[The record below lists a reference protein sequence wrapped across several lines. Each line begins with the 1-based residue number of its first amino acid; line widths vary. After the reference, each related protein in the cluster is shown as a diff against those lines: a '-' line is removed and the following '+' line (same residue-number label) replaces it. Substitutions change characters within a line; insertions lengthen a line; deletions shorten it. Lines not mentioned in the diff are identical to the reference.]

1 MLKMIRERSGIS
13 SRRSDFACHA
23 VVARRRVIPS
33 SFGTRHWSFA
43 ALVVAIMFSSANL
56 KAAASVEDSSGITF
70 PPSSAQKWVL
80 PNGLT
85 IIVQEDH
92 SAPVASVQA
101 WCATGSIDEDAHLG
115 AGLSHILEHMLFQ
128 GTKTRGKN
136 EIAQQIQDVGGY
148 INAYTSFDRTVF
160 WIDVPKDGVAT
171 ALGVLTDAMMNSTLP
186 PEEYRKEQEVIRREF
201 AMGMDDPDRVAGLL
215 LFGTA
220 YQRHPYRFPV
230 IGEIEI
236 YNQLTQEQVM
246 QYYKTRYVPNNLTFI
261 VVGDVD
267 AEKVRQ
273 QLTELFTP
281 YPEKSLKPV
290 FIPAEPPQLGWR
302 EVHREFPTEL
312 THLSLAWHIPEVTN
326 PDVPA
331 LDLLST
337 ILGDGRSS
345 RLYRR
350 VREEA
355 GLAFGIGAFS
365 YTPGDPGLFG
375 IDATVD
381 PKKREAAEQL
391 VMGIVDE
398 VKQAGVTAEELT
410 KAKKILLSHH
420 LGALT
425 TMRGQAS
432 DIGSN
437 WLLTRNLNF
446 SRDYLAAVQ
455 KVTLDDIKR
464 VAANYLTDSN
474 LTVVSLNPKG
484 SLAAKAEGPK
494 VAAAAEI
501 EKFELSNGLR
511 LLVREDRR
519 LPLVAMGAVF
529 RGGLLAETPQTNG
542 ITRLMAKV
550 LLKGT
555 KTRTAEQIANQIEAV
570 GGSISSDA
578 GNNSFSVSLDVTK
591 PDVKLGVELLS
602 DVLLNATM
610 PEKAIAREKEIQIA
624 AIQQEDEQLTSVARN
639 IMRQALFPQHPY
651 ALRTNGSV
659 ESVRRLTQKDLLE
672 FRDRYMV
679 AKNGVIFVFG
689 DVKAAEV
696 KQLFEKALGGMK
708 PGMLALTDMH
718 PASPLSGIETV
729 ESRKE
734 KAQGVIM
741 VGFRGASISS
751 PDRHALELIDEAS
764 SDLGS
769 RFFVRIREQMG
780 LAYYVGASQMQGLV
794 PGLFAFYLGTDP
806 QKIEPVKT
814 ALLDEIHK
822 LANDGLTNQELARAK
837 KKLIGQQEIAN
848 QSNEAFG
855 YQCAL
860 EELYGLG
867 FDYYKRLEHDVDA
880 VTLDDIKRVAAKYFR
895 DQPYVLA
902 TVRPPEGSAAAKQK

>member
-1 MLKMIRERSGIS
+1 MCRVVLAN
-13 SRRSDFACHA
+13 FLAA
-23 VVARRRVIPS
+23 VLLFPMV
-33 SFGTRHWSFA
+33 
-43 ALVVAIMFSSANL
+43 NL
-56 KAAASVEDSSGITF
+56 KGAPPERAATITF
-70 PPSSAQKWVL
+70 PPSAAQKWIL

-85 IIVQEDH
+85 IIVQQDH

-101 WCATGSIDEDAHLG
+101 WCATGSIDEDQHLG
-115 AGLSHILEHMLFQ
+115 AGLSHILEHMLFK
-128 GTKTRGKN
+128 GTSTRSTN
-136 EIAQQIQDVGGY
+136 EIAQKIQDVGGY

-160 WIDVPKDGVAT
+160 WIDVPKDGVGT
-171 ALGVLTDAMMNSTLP
+171 ALDVLADAMMNSTLP
-186 PEEYRKEQEVIRREF
+186 PAEYQKEQEVIRREF
-201 AMGMDDPDRVAGLL
+201 AMGMDDPDRMASLL
-215 LFGTA
+215 MFSTA

-230 IGEIEI
+230 IGELEI

-246 QYYKTRYVPNNLTFI
+246 QYYKTRYVPNNLTFV

-273 QLTELFTP
+273 QLAELFKP
-281 YPEKSLKPV
+281 YPEKSLKPM
-290 FIPAEPPQLGWR
+290 FIPEEPPQLGRR
-302 EVHREFPTEL
+302 EVHQEFATEL
-312 THLSLAWHIPEVTN
+312 THLAMAWHIPGVTS

-355 GLAFGIGAFS
+355 GLAFSISAFS

-381 PKKREAAEQL
+381 AKKRDAAEQL
-391 VMGIVDE
+391 ALRIVDE
-398 VKQAGVTAEELT
+398 VKQAGVAADELD
-410 KAKKILLSHH
+410 KAKKITLSHH

-437 WLLTRNLNF
+437 WLLTRDLNF
-446 SRDYLAAVQ
+446 SRQYLDAIQ
-455 KVTLDDIKR
+455 TVTLDDVKR
-464 VAANYLTDSN
+464 VAAKYLTENN

-484 SLAAKAEGPK
+484 SLAGKTEAAKAP
-494 VAAAAEI
+494 AAGEI
-501 EKFELSNGLR
+501 QKFDLANGLR
-511 LLVREDRR
+511 LLVREDPR
-519 LPLVAMGAVF
+519 LPLVGMGAVF

-578 GNNSFSVSLDVTK
+578 GNNSFSVSVDVMN
-591 PDVKLGVELLS
+591 PDVKLGLDLLS
-602 DVLLNATM
+602 DVLLNATF
-610 PEKAIAREKEIQIA
+610 PEKAVAREKEIQIA
-624 AIQQEDEQLTSVARN
+624 SIQQEEEQLTTVARN

-651 ALRTNGSV
+651 ALRSNGSV
-659 ESVRRLTQKDLLE
+659 ESVQRLTQKDLAD
-672 FRDRYMV
+672 FRDRYVV
-679 AKNGVIFVFG
+679 AKNGVIYVFG
-689 DVKAAEV
+689 AVKAAEV
-696 KQLFEKALGGMK
+696 KQLVEQTLGKMNSGA
-708 PGMLALTDMH
+708 LALTDAK
-718 PASPLSGIETV
+718 PSVPLGKSEIV
-729 ESRKE
+729 ESRKD

-741 VGFRGASISS
+741 VGFRGASLSS
-751 PDRHALELIDEAS
+751 PDRYALELIDEAS

-780 LAYYVGASQMQGLV
+780 LAYYVGASEMQGLV

-814 ALLDEIHK
+814 ALLDEIKK
-822 LANDGLTNQELARAK
+822 LAHDGLTPEELARAK

-848 QSNEAFG
+848 QSNDAFG
-855 YQCAL
+855 YHCAL
-860 EELYGLG
+860 DELYGLG
-867 FDYYKRLEHDVDA
+867 FNYYKSLEHEVNA
-880 VTLDDIKRVAAKYFR
+880 VTLEDIKQVAAKYFR
-895 DQPYVLA
+895 DTPYVLA
-902 TVRPPEGSAAAKQK
+902 TVRPPDKK

>member
-1 MLKMIRERSGIS
+1 M
-13 SRRSDFACHA
+13 
-23 VVARRRVIPS
+23 V
-33 SFGTRHWSFA
+33 
-43 ALVVAIMFSSANL
+43 NL
-56 KAAASVEDSSGITF
+56 KAGSAE
-70 PPSSAQKWVL
+70 PSSVINFPSSTAQKWIL

-101 WCATGSIDEDAHLG
+101 WCATGSIDEDQHLG
-115 AGLSHILEHMLFQ
+115 AGLSHILEHMLFK
-128 GTKTRGKN
+128 GTKTRSTN
-136 EIAQQIQDVGGY
+136 EIAQKIQDVGGY

-160 WIDVPKDGVAT
+160 WIDVPKDGVTT
-171 ALGVLTDAMMNSTLP
+171 ALDILADAMMNSTLP
-186 PEEYRKEQEVIRREF
+186 PKEYQKEQEVIRREF
-201 AMGMDDPDRVAGLL
+201 AMNQDEPDRVATLL
-215 LFGTA
+215 LFATA

-230 IGEIEI
+230 IGEMEI

-246 QYYKTRYVPNNLTFI
+246 QYYKTRYVPNNLTFL

-267 AEKVRQ
+267 AQKVRE
-273 QLTELFTP
+273 QLTELFKP
-281 YPEKSLKPV
+281 YPEKSLQPV
-290 FIPAEPPQLGWR
+290 FVPAEPPQLGRR
-302 EVHREFPTEL
+302 EVHQEFATEL

-337 ILGDGRSS
+337 VLGDGRSS

-355 GLAFGIGAFS
+355 GLAFGISAFS
-365 YTPGDPGLFG
+365 YTPGDPGIFG

-381 PKKREAAEQL
+381 PKKRDAAEQL
-391 VMGIVDE
+391 ALRIVDK
-398 VKQAGVTAEELT
+398 VKQAGVTAEELE
-410 KAKKILLSHH
+410 KAKKITLSHQ

-437 WLLTRNLNF
+437 WLLTRDLNF
-446 SRDYLAAVQ
+446 SRHYLDAVQ
-455 KVTLDDIKR
+455 KVSLDDIKR
-464 VAANYLTDSN
+464 VAANYLTENN
-474 LTVVSLNPKG
+474 LTVVSLDPKG
-484 SLAAKAEGPK
+484 SLTGKAEAEKP
-494 VAAAAEI
+494 VAAGEVQ
-501 EKFELSNGLR
+501 KFDLSNGLR
-511 LLVREDRR
+511 LLVREDPR
-519 LPLVAMGAVF
+519 LPLVGMGAVF

-555 KTRTAEQIANQIEAV
+555 KTRTAEQIANEIEAV

-578 GNNSFSVSLDVTK
+578 GNNSFSVSLDVMK
-591 PDVKLGVELLS
+591 PDVKLGVDLLS
-602 DVLLNATM
+602 DVLLNATF
-610 PEKAIAREKEIQIA
+610 PEKAVAREKEIQLA
-624 AIQQEDEQLTSVARN
+624 AIKQEEEQLTSVARDL
-639 IMRQALFPQHPY
+639 MRQALFPQHPY
-651 ALRTNGSV
+651 ALRSNGSV
-659 ESVRRLTQKDLLE
+659 ESVQKLTQKDLLE
-672 FRDRYMV
+672 FRDRYVV
-679 AKNGVIFVFG
+679 AKNGVIYVFG

-696 KQLFEKALGGMK
+696 KQLVEQLLSNMK
-708 PGMLALTDMH
+708 PGALALTDAKPSM
-718 PASPLSGIETV
+718 PLGKPETV
-729 ESRKE
+729 EKQKD

-741 VGFRGASISS
+741 VGFRGASLSS
-751 PDRHALELIDEAS
+751 PDRYALELIDEAS

-769 RFFVRIREQMG
+769 RFFIRIREQMG

-822 LANDGLTNQELARAK
+822 LSNDGLSAEELARAK

-848 QSNEAFG
+848 QSNDAFG
-855 YQCAL
+855 YHCAL
-860 EELYGLG
+860 DEIYGLG
-867 FDYYKRLEHDVDA
+867 FDYYKRLEDDVNS
-880 VTLDDIKRVAAKYFR
+880 VTLDNIKQVAAKYFR

-902 TVRPPEGSAAAKQK
+902 TVRPPEKK

>member
-1 MLKMIRERSGIS
+1 M
-13 SRRSDFACHA
+13 RRFAPRLAFIVA
-23 VVARRRVIPS
+23 V
-33 SFGTRHWSFA
+33 
-43 ALVVAIMFSSANL
+43 MFSTSNL
-56 KAAASVEDSSGITF
+56 KAAPSEDAGVITF
-70 PPSSAQKWVL
+70 PPSSAKKWVL
-80 PNGLT
+80 PDGLT
-85 IIVQEDH
+85 VIVQEDH

-101 WCATGSIDEDAHLG
+101 WCATGSIDEDEHLG
-115 AGLSHILEHMLFQ
+115 AGLSHILEHMLFK
-128 GTKTRGKN
+128 GTKTRSTN
-136 EIAQQIQDVGGY
+136 EIAQKIQDVGGY

-290 FIPAEPPQLGWR
+290 FIPAEPPQLGRR

-355 GLAFGIGAFS
+355 GLAFSISAFS

-375 IDATVD
+375 IDAMVD

-391 VMGIVDE
+391 VLQILDE
-398 VKQAGVTAEELT
+398 VKQSGVTADELT
-410 KAKKILLSHH
+410 KAKKISLSHH

-446 SRDYLAAVQ
+446 SRDYLTAVQ
-455 KVTLDDIKR
+455 KVTLDDIRR
-464 VAANYLTDSN
+464 VTAKYLVDQN
-474 LTVVSLNPKG
+474 LTVASLNPKG
-484 SLAAKAEGPK
+484 SLGAKQEVSKPAA
-494 VAAAAEI
+494 VAEI
-501 EKFELSNGLR
+501 QKFELSNGLR
-511 LLVREDRR
+511 LLVREDPR
-519 LPLVAMGAVF
+519 LPLVSMSAVF
-529 RGGLLAETPQTNG
+529 RSGLLAETPEING
-542 ITRLMAKV
+542 ITRLTARV

-555 KTRTAEQIANQIEAV
+555 KTRTAEQIANQIEAI
-570 GGSISSDA
+570 GG
-578 GNNSFSVSLDVTK
+578 
-591 PDVKLGVELLS
+591 
-602 DVLLNATM
+602 
-610 PEKAIAREKEIQIA
+610 
-624 AIQQEDEQLTSVARN
+624 
-639 IMRQALFPQHPY
+639 
-651 ALRTNGSV
+651 
-659 ESVRRLTQKDLLE
+659 
-672 FRDRYMV
+672 
-679 AKNGVIFVFG
+679 
-689 DVKAAEV
+689 
-696 KQLFEKALGGMK
+696 
-708 PGMLALTDMH
+708 
-718 PASPLSGIETV
+718 
-729 ESRKE
+729 
-734 KAQGVIM
+734 
-741 VGFRGASISS
+741 
-751 PDRHALELIDEAS
+751 
-764 SDLGS
+764 
-769 RFFVRIREQMG
+769 
-780 LAYYVGASQMQGLV
+780 
-794 PGLFAFYLGTDP
+794 
-806 QKIEPVKT
+806 
-814 ALLDEIHK
+814 
-822 LANDGLTNQELARAK
+822 
-837 KKLIGQQEIAN
+837 
-848 QSNEAFG
+848 
-855 YQCAL
+855 
-860 EELYGLG
+860 
-867 FDYYKRLEHDVDA
+867 
-880 VTLDDIKRVAAKYFR
+880 
-895 DQPYVLA
+895 
-902 TVRPPEGSAAAKQK
+902 

>member
-1 MLKMIRERSGIS
+1 MIR
-13 SRRSDFACHA
+13 FAPGLA
-23 VVARRRVIPS
+23 LIVAS
-33 SFGTRHWSFA
+33 
-43 ALVVAIMFSSANL
+43 MFSSANL
-56 KAAASVEDSSGITF
+56 KPAPTNDSTVITF
-70 PPSSAQKWVL
+70 PPSTAQEWVL

-85 IIVQEDH
+85 VIVQEDH

-101 WCATGSIDEDAHLG
+101 WCATGSIDEDQHLG
-115 AGLSHILEHMLFQ
+115 AGLSHILEHMLFK
-128 GTKTRGKN
+128 GTKTRSTN
-136 EIAQQIQDVGGY
+136 VIAQKIQDVGGY

-160 WIDVPKDGVAT
+160 WIDVPKDGVAS
-171 ALGVLTDAMMNSTLP
+171 ALDVLADAMMNSTLP
-186 PEEYRKEQEVIRREF
+186 REEYLKEQEVIRREF
-201 AMGMDDPDRVAGLL
+201 AMGLDDPDRMAGLL
-215 LFGTA
+215 LFATA
-220 YQRHPYRFPV
+220 YQRHPYHFPV
-230 IGEIEI
+230 IGDIEI

-246 QYYKTRYVPNNLTFI
+246 QYYKTRYVPNNLTFV
-261 VVGDVD
+261 VVGDVN

-273 QLTELFTP
+273 QITEFFKA

-290 FIPAEPPQLGWR
+290 FIPAEPPQLGRR
-302 EVHREFPTEL
+302 EVHQEFPTEL
-312 THLSLAWHIPEVTN
+312 THLELAWHIPEVTN

-355 GLAFGIGAFS
+355 GLAYRISAFS

-375 IDATVD
+375 IDVTLD

-391 VMGIVDE
+391 VLRILDE
-398 VKQAGVTAEELT
+398 VKQAGVTIEELM
-410 KAKKILLSHH
+410 KAKKISLSHH

-432 DIGSN
+432 EIGSN
-437 WLLTRNLNF
+437 WLLTRNLDF
-446 SRDYLAAVQ
+446 SRDYLGAVQ

-464 VAANYLTDSN
+464 VAAQYLTNQN

-484 SLAAKAEGPK
+484 SLLAKTEAAKPVSAGE
-494 VAAAAEI
+494 VQ
-501 EKFELSNGLR
+501 KFELSNGLR
-511 LLVREDRR
+511 LLVREDAR

-529 RGGLLAETPQTNG
+529 RSGLLAETPQTNG

-570 GGSISSDA
+570 GGSISSEA
-578 GNNSFSVSLDVTK
+578 GNNSFAVSLDVTK

-610 PEKAIAREKEIQIA
+610 PEGAIAREKEIQIA
-624 AIQQEDEQLTSVARN
+624 AIKQDEEQLTTVARN
-639 IMRQALFPQHPY
+639 ILRQALFTQHPY
-651 ALRTNGSV
+651 ALRANGSV
-659 ESVRRLTQKDLLE
+659 DSVQRLTRKDLLE
-672 FRDRYMV
+672 FRDRYVV

-696 KQLFEKALGGMK
+696 KQLFEQALAGMK
-708 PGMLALTDMH
+708 PGTLALTDAH
-718 PASPLSGIETV
+718 PAAPLNKTETV

-741 VGFRGASISS
+741 VGYRGADIFS
-751 PDRHALELIDEAS
+751 PDRYPLQLIDEAS

-780 LAYYVGASQMQGLV
+780 LAYYVGANQMEGLV

-806 QKIEPVKT
+806 QKIEPVKI

-822 LANDGLTNQELARAK
+822 LATDGLTNEELARAK

-848 QSNEAFG
+848 QSNDSFG

-860 EELYGLG
+860 DEIYGLG
-867 FDYYKRLEHDVDA
+867 FNYYKSLEHGVEA
-880 VTLDDIKRVAAKYFR
+880 LSLDDIKRVAAKYFR

-902 TVRPPEGSAAAKQK
+902 TVRPPDGSAASKEK